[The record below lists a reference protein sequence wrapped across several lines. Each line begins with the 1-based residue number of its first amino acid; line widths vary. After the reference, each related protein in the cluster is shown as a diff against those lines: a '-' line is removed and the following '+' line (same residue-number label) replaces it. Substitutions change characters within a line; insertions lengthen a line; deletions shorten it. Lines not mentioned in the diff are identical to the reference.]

1 MIQCR
6 EKRIQLNML
15 IEIITWIVDFYTVGP
30 WLSGPRLLGL
40 KIQLSG
46 FWGK

>member
-6 EKRIQLNML
+6 EKKNP
-15 IEIITWIVDFYTVGP
+15 VDYLDWYYDMKSWFLYRGS
-30 WLSGPRLLGL
+30 SGPRLLGL

-46 FWGK
+46 FCGK